1 MGVLGSIGSKT
12 QHLIE
17 LATKLTIVGVPAL
30 YFAGWAYLD
39 TYWAEFGVADE
50 LVGYTG
56 ADYIR
61 SGSLVL
67 VHSILE
73 STTWVAIIVWVFVPI
88 LIILM
93 CIRIFALPKMFG
105 MARKARAWRSRVRQ
119 RGRLPLRRRGLA
131 RSLDALIDT
140 AHAGVLGFL
149 AAFLFV
155 VGLIFIGVKPST
167 AKAKADAQQE
177 RTTLAA
183 FATTERNWVL
193 GYTENED
200 VRPALVMQCGSEMCV
215 LLTSEKLE
223 VIPRSAITRMETCR
237 RIGKADDG
245 AFHCITR
252 TALL

>member
-61 SGSLVL
+61 SGSLGNSCTPSL
-67 VHSILE
+67 KAPRGSR
-73 STTWVAIIVWVFVPI
+73 SSVWVFVPI

-119 RGRLPLRRRGLA
+119 GGDSHSGTVGWRA
-131 RSLDALIDT
+131 RWM
-140 AHAGVLGFL
+140 H
-149 AAFLFV
+149 
-155 VGLIFIGVKPST
+155 
-167 AKAKADAQQE
+167 
-177 RTTLAA
+177 
-183 FATTERNWVL
+183 
-193 GYTENED
+193 
-200 VRPALVMQCGSEMCV
+200 
-215 LLTSEKLE
+215 
-223 VIPRSAITRMETCR
+223 
-237 RIGKADDG
+237 
-245 AFHCITR
+245 
-252 TALL
+252 